1 MSNSIKRFFGYV
13 MGFAFINA
21 AIPGETSFKQWCLI
35 TLGGC
40 IIIASVLLFTDDNK
54 RGTF

>member
-21 AIPGETSFKQWCLI
+21 AIPGTTSFKQWCLI

-40 IIIASVLLFTDDNK
+40 IIIASALLFTDDNK
-54 RGTF
+54 RRTF